1 MGFYLIN
8 INFTLM
14 DTKKQSWFLVSF
26 LLYVLLLYIYH
37 ILQHLRDRN
46 TFYRVMGFSYIFY
59 IIYIRI
65 ILKRLP
71 NTLPE
76 NLSILGIM
84 FYACILLIL
93 IAGMIFTLRSI
104 LVYFNMLKISN
115 NNLLLKKFKYFF
127 DYFQKSLLFVHHFFL
142 EELSKFFSVA
152 NFLTRIIQYLYK
164 RYSYETM
171 LAHSFKFFIF
181 FYYMPISIYLF
192 TFIIDVFFFGSFC
205 YIYKLM
211 PLMLVPLLFKYFLF
225 IFQDLAE
232 TNIKYMSE
240 NIIYFTWRKNVKIE
254 QKSPQGKISID
265 YGPKVSTE
273 EHLSFCQTSNN
284 IPEAYLNMFHVSIY
298 KKYLKKNTINTDKEQ
313 LTLFLFDNFCFFMKL
328 NQHLYIF
335 HCFENSLYKLL
346 FVFLRYLLLFITF
359 GYILYNGL

>member
-1 MGFYLIN
+1 
-8 INFTLM
+8 
-14 DTKKQSWFLVSF
+14 
-26 LLYVLLLYIYH
+26 
-37 ILQHLRDRN
+37 
-46 TFYRVMGFSYIFY
+46 
-59 IIYIRI
+59 
-65 ILKRLP
+65 
-71 NTLPE
+71 
-76 NLSILGIM
+76 
-84 FYACILLIL
+84 
-93 IAGMIFTLRSI
+93 
-104 LVYFNMLKISN
+104 
-115 NNLLLKKFKYFF
+115 
-127 DYFQKSLLFVHHFFL
+127 
-142 EELSKFFSVA
+142 
-152 NFLTRIIQYLYK
+152 
-164 RYSYETM
+164 
-171 LAHSFKFFIF
+171 
-181 FYYMPISIYLF
+181 
-192 TFIIDVFFFGSFC
+192 
-205 YIYKLM
+205 M